1 MKTQSM
7 SIQEFMNG
15 KKNEVKRIDNKK
27 MMIRI
32 AGLTT
37 AVLILSADYAFA
49 STTGIDAK
57 ARELYFDKLLVFGKW
72 AIVLKGGWD
81 TINKALKEDFDGA
94 KKGFFSYLIVYLILW
109 GLPWGLDQVEDVF
122 A

>member
-1 MKTQSM
+1 MKKQSM
-7 SIQEFMNG
+7 SIKEFMEG
-15 KKNEVKRIDNKK
+15 EHKRPNINKK
-27 MMIRI
+27 AII
-32 AGLTT
+32 KVTVLTA
-37 AVLILSADYAFA
+37 AVLVISVDPVLA
-49 STTGIDAK
+49 SSTGIDEK

-72 AIVLKGGWD
+72 AIILKGGWD

-94 KKGFFSYLIVYLILW
+94 KKGFFSYLIIYLILW